1 MVKIGDKLKSL
12 RSEKKMTQ
20 RELAE
25 KLNVSAQAV
34 SRWENDE
41 VEPSLET
48 LGQLATIFEISVDEL
63 FGKEPP
69 VRRCEDTSTD
79 DTVSGNNDESSA
91 AKTAEM
97 LRAEV
102 RSVMTEQRPVLG
114 VCEDCNKPLYDARDI
129 VRIRHTEGAATVL
142 CVKCNARRELTLH
155 ERERNELLD
164 NRRRAWIWSTIAG
177 VAFFLLSIIG
187 AFAPEEKNPSY
198 LLIGLIGG
206 LVLFAFLSC
215 CFLDNTF
222 VGEMWTTIAHWGF
235 VDMPGVIFSLDFDGI
250 VFLIAAKILFAI
262 LGFLLAAASVVLAT
276 VLGLVVGIFAFPFA
290 LIISNRELAK
300 EKNEIKRLTA
310 IANAA

>member
-79 DTVSGNNDESSA
+79 GTVSGNNDESSA

-102 RSVMTEQRPVLG
+102 RSVMTEQHPVLG
-114 VCEDCNKPLYDARDI
+114 VCEDCNKPLYDGRDI

>member
-1 MVKIGDKLKSL
+1 MVKIGDKLKTL
-12 RSEKKMTQ
+12 RNEKKMTQ
-20 RELAE
+20 KELAE

-69 VRRCEDTSTD
+69 VRRREDTSAGGAA
-79 DTVSGNNDESSA
+79 SGNDSA
-91 AKTAEM
+91 PDVSETVEM

-114 VCEDCNKPLYDARDI
+114 VCEDCNKPLYDAQDI
-129 VRIRHTEGAATVL
+129 VRIKHEEGAATVL
-142 CVKCNARRELTLH
+142 CVKCNAQRELQFH
-155 ERERNELLD
+155 ERECSELRGS
-164 NRRRAWIWSTIAG
+164 RRRAWIWSTIAG
-177 VAFFLLSIIG
+177 VAFFILSIIG
-187 AFAPEEKNPSY
+187 AFAPEEKNPSD
-198 LLIGLIGG
+198 LLIGLVGG
-206 LVLFAFLSC
+206 LALFAFVSC
-215 CFLDNTF
+215 CILDNTF

-276 VLGLVVGIFAFPFA
+276 VLGLVVGIFVFPFA

-300 EKNEIKRLTA
+300 ERDAIKRLTA
-310 IANAA
+310 VVNAA